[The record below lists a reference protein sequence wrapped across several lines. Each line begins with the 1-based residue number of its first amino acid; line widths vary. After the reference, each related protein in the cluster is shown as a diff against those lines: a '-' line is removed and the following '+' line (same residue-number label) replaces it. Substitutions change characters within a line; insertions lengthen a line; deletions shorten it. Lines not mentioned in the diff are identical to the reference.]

1 MQIALN
7 EFKAKIS
14 EYLKDI
20 KEPIFITK
28 HGKVVAKV
36 LPSSNEE
43 VWEDVQERMKGSV
56 TEYNDPENPVGE
68 EDWTL
73 LP

>member
-7 EFKAKIS
+7 EFKSKIS
-14 EYLKDI
+14 EYLKNFTD
-20 KEPIFITK
+20 PIFITK

-36 LPSSNEE
+36 LPSN
-43 VWEDVQERMKGSV
+43 DQEAWDEIKTDMEGSV
-56 TEYNDPENPVGE
+56 LKYDDPTAPVGE
-68 EDWTL
+68 EDWEM

>member
-1 MQIALN
+1 MQVALN
-7 EFKAKIS
+7 EFKAKLS
-14 EYLKDI
+14 EYLKNM
-20 KEPIFITK
+20 KEPIFITR

-36 LPSSNEE
+36 LPSDDSE
-43 VWEDVQERMKGSV
+43 VWEDVKEKMKGSV
-56 TEYNDPENPVGE
+56 VQYSGPEKPVGE